1 MSLGFGFEYKTPE
14 EAIVTVVEPGGP
26 ADAAGVRVGD
36 VILQVNGEPVHQLSR
51 GLKETLTQGGMEVS
65 LLLQG
70 QEQLL
75 SSGTWGFIGMGSLRS
90 RPQPRSVTIRRRPH
104 KSPGKSR
111 EEVSLPP
118 AAAAHRE
125 VGRECFR
132 QGKWEEASSAFTEA
146 ISVCSESHTLYTNRA
161 LCSQKLGRWE
171 LVERDARL
179 ALSQPKGGSTSVKA
193 HYLLG
198 KALLE
203 LGRHEEAKNEL
214 LKSMSLSSSPD
225 FKNYRGSIDA
235 ALCLARKRIWEKEQ
249 IKRSGREYDL
259 RDELLQLAERCHEN
273 KKRKGADTSQ
283 SSSLEERSN
292 AIYLIFK
299 NSSQRTEV
307 SAIPKDIICRLSRK
321 VMIEP
326 VTTPFGKTYEREA
339 IEEHLTNSGGRD
351 PFNASERFSASQLIN
366 NLALKNFI
374 DQFLEK
380 HPWAFEH
387 VC

>member
-14 EAIVTVVEPGGP
+14 EAVVTVVEPGGP

-36 VILQVNGEPVHQLSR
+36 VILQVNGEPVQNLPR
-51 GLKETLTQGGMEVS
+51 GLKETLTMGGLE
-65 LLLQG
+65 
-70 QEQLL
+70 
-75 SSGTWGFIGMGSLRS
+75 
-90 RPQPRSVTIRRRPH
+90 PRSVTIRRRPH

-111 EEVSLPP
+111 EDVSLPP

-132 QGKWEEASSAFTEA
+132 QGKWDEASRAFTEA
-146 ISVCSESHTLYTNRA
+146 ISVCSDSHTLYTNRA
-161 LCSQKLGRWE
+161 LCHQKLGRWE

-179 ALSQPKGGSTSVKA
+179 ALSQPKGGSNSVKA

-203 LGRHEEAKNEL
+203 LGRHEEAKHEL

-249 IKRSGREYDL
+249 VKRSGRDYDL
-259 RDELLQLAERCHEN
+259 REELLQLAERCHES
-273 KKRKGADTSQ
+273 KKRKGADAPQTSA
-283 SSSLEERSN
+283 LEDRSN
-292 AIYLIFK
+292 AIYLVFK
-299 NSSQRTEV
+299 NSAQRNEV
-307 SAIPKDIICRLSRK
+307 SSIPK
-321 VMIEP
+321 
-326 VTTPFGKTYEREA
+326 TYDREA
-339 IEEHLTNSGGRD
+339 IEEHLAKSGGCD
-351 PFNASERFSASQLIN
+351 PFNANERYTASQLIN

>member
-14 EAIVTVVEPGGP
+14 EAVVTVVEPGGP

-36 VILQVNGEPVHQLSR
+36 VILQVNGEPVQNLPR
-51 GLKETLTQGGMEVS
+51 GLKETLTMGGLEVS
-65 LLLQG
+65 LLLQA

-75 SSGTWGFIGMGSLRS
+75 SAGTWGFIGMGSLRS

-111 EEVSLPP
+111 EDVSLPP

-132 QGKWEEASSAFTEA
+132 QGKWDEASRAFTEA
-146 ISVCSESHTLYTNRA
+146 ISVCSDSHTLYTNRA
-161 LCSQKLGRWE
+161 LCHQKLGRWE

-179 ALSQPKGGSTSVKA
+179 ALSQPKGGSNSVKA

-203 LGRHEEAKNEL
+203 LGRHEEAKHEL

-249 IKRSGREYDL
+249 VKRSGRDYDL
-259 RDELLQLAERCHEN
+259 REELLQLAERCHES
-273 KKRKGADTSQ
+273 KKRKGADAPQTSA
-283 SSSLEERSN
+283 LEDRSN
-292 AIYLIFK
+292 AIYLVFK
-299 NSSQRTEV
+299 NSAQRNEV
-307 SAIPKDIICRLSRK
+307 SSIPKGIICRLSRK
-321 VMIEP
+321 VMIDP
-326 VTTPFGKTYEREA
+326 VTSPFGQTYDREA
-339 IEEHLTNSGGRD
+339 IEEHLAKSGGCD
-351 PFNASERFSASQLIN
+351 PFNANERYTASQLIN